1 MKPMITI
8 KKTIRLTAPD
18 RLDEDDMQTA
28 LCMPGIKP
36 LVVLA
41 LQQVLQDHIDDAVE
55 LVGNLKTASDH
66 GTLAHCAGGLDAL
79 RAFQSDLIQR
89 IEESSKQP

>member
-1 MKPMITI
+1 MITI
-8 KKTIRLTAPD
+8 RHITKILSAD

-36 LVVLA
+36 LVVQAMLQILA
-41 LQQVLQDHIDDAVE
+41 DHIDDAVE
-55 LVGNLKTASDH
+55 LVSNLKTAEKH

-79 RAFQSDLIQR
+79 RGLQTDILQR
-89 IEESSKQP
+89 IELASKQP